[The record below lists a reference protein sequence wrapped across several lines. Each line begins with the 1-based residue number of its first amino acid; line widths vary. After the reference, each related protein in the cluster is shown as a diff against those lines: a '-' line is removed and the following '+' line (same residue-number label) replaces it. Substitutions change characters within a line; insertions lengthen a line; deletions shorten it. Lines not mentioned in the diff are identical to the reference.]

1 MSIVKSFSVGEGDM
15 FYIDHDSDN
24 ITVVNCF
31 LNENY
36 DKERIMNELIS
47 KFGNRKTKRFI
58 STHPDDDHIKGLKY
72 YKEKFG
78 ISIFYCVKN
87 RSTKKVV
94 TKDFKEY
101 CNLRAGVQQFDLYKG
116 CGMPFSIDVLWPNI
130 NNFYFKQELRLAES
144 GESPNNISPIIIPQ

>member
-24 ITVVNCF
+24 ITVIDCF

-94 TKDFKEY
+94 TKDF
-101 CNLRAGVQQFDLYKG
+101 NLRAGVQQFDLYKG